1 MEKVCEKLPVPV
13 ATSSIKPVSSPSLQF
28 GNISNFDESEHE
40 SDDGW
45 SQKNEVKAT
54 PMRQCQMARDSWGDV
69 WEDVAQVRCQMA
81 LHHILSTSI
90 VNFPD
95 ILKNHFQLNIQ
106 PKNERPQRTHQQEHR
121 PPKPTKPALPTG
133 NEPSIF
139 RQPKESVWDKK
150 SEGAWSDVE
159 NE

>member
-81 LHHILSTSI
+81 IITSACTVEYHKKTYSI
-90 VNFPD
+90 SIKQN
-95 ILKNHFQLNIQ
+95 QLFAG
-106 PKNERPQRTHQQEHR
+106 TSV
-121 PPKPTKPALPTG
+121 
-133 NEPSIF
+133 SI
-139 RQPKESVWDKK
+139 
-150 SEGAWSDVE
+150 SELFSDF
-159 NE
+159 